1 MLEPMPKA
9 RAFMDLVSSAFNY
22 NVHGRQGFAALTR
35 LVDKADCY
43 AFSYGRLEDAVAT
56 FDAWG

>member
-35 LVDKADCY
+35 LVDTADCY
-43 AFSYGRLEDAVAT
+43 AFSYGRLEDAVAI